1 MTTTSEGTA
10 TGRVEAALETRG
22 IEPVPADERH
32 GRPAQLFWVWF
43 AANISILGL
52 PLGATLVAQGLTVWQ
67 AVIVAAVGSV
77 GSFAI
82 VGAVSIA
89 GRRGGAPGLTLS
101 RAVFGARGNI
111 GPTAV
116 SLISRLGWETVNT
129 TTAAFAL
136 LSLCTI
142 LFGASPTA
150 TDHPLL
156 TIACIAVFVL
166 LTVVVSGLGHAVLVS
181 VQRWATWVFGAL
193 NIVVGVFLVAT
204 VDWTAVGSATPAPVG
219 AMIAGVGIIAA
230 GTGIGWANASADIS
244 RYQAPGVRA
253 GSLVLSAA
261 AGAGIPLVLLISL
274 GSMLAAGDPSL
285 ADAGDPVAAIRA
297 LLPTWM
303 AVPYLV
309 AAFGGLL
316 LSNHLSVYSAGLT
329 TLTLGLRMPRVYAV
343 VVDVIVTFVGAIY
356 FILVADDFYGPFIAF
371 ISLLAVPITAWVGVF
386 ATDMLRRQHYD
397 PVALMD
403 VRQTSAYWYRG
414 GIEWRAVT
422 AWAAAIVAGYLFV
435 TAGPSDA
442 PWFSGP
448 LAGSW
453 LGESGLG
460 WMVTFVVAAGIYA
473 ALGGARR

>member
-1 MTTTSEGTA
+1 MTTTSEGVT

-156 TIACIAVFVL
+156 TVACIAVFVL

-193 NIVVGVFLVAT
+193 NIVVGAFLIAT
-204 VDWTAVGSATPAPVG
+204 VDWMAVGAATPAPVG

-230 GTGIGWANASADIS
+230 GTGIGWANASADVS

-274 GSMLAAGDPSL
+274 GSMLAAGEPSL

-343 VVDVIVTFVGAIY
+343 VVDVVVTFIGAIY

-386 ATDMLRRQHYD
+386 ATDMLRRGHYD

-403 VRQTSAYWYRG
+403 VQRTSAYWYRG
-414 GIEWRAVT
+414 GIEWRAIA

-460 WMVTFVVAAGIYA
+460 WVVTFVVAAGIYA

>member
-1 MTTTSEGTA
+1 
-10 TGRVEAALETRG
+10 
-22 IEPVPADERH
+22 
-32 GRPAQLFWVWF
+32 VWF

-52 PLGATLVAQGLTVWQ
+52 PLGATLVALGLTVWQ
-67 AVIVAAVGSV
+67 AVVVAAIGSV

-101 RAVFGARGNI
+101 RATFGARGNI

-142 LFGASPTA
+142 LFGASPAA
-150 TDHPLL
+150 TDHPWLAV
-156 TIACIAVFVL
+156 ACITVFVL

-193 NIVVGVFLVAT
+193 NIVVGAFLVAI
-204 VDWTAVGSATPAPVG
+204 VDWAAVGAATPAPVG

-230 GTGIGWANASADIS
+230 GTGIGWANASADVS
-244 RYQAPGVRA
+244 RYQAPGVKA

-297 LLPTWM
+297 MLPTWM

-343 VVDVIVTFVGAIY
+343 VVDVVVTFVGAIY

-386 ATDMLRRQHYD
+386 ATDMLRREHYD

-403 VRQTSAYWYRG
+403 VRRTSAYWYRG
-414 GIEWRAVT
+414 GVEWRAVT
-422 AWAAAIVAGYLFV
+422 AWAVAIVAGYLFV

-453 LGESGLG
+453 LGENGLG
-460 WMVTFVVAAGIYA
+460 WVVTFVVAAGIYGG
-473 ALGGARR
+473 LGGAPR